1 MANNSQTTGST
12 NDPYSVES
20 LIRETRE
27 MCSEIELNRA
37 IIRQETDQYL
47 SQLVANNLSIQRASR
62 PRPNIL
68 IFICR
73 NRRTGETLRVT
84 SDEFHLMTWSSNWS
98 FQTEND
104 Q

>member
-1 MANNSQTTGST
+1 
-12 NDPYSVES
+12 
-20 LIRETRE
+20 
-27 MCSEIELNRA
+27 MCAEIELNRA
-37 IIRQETDQYL
+37 IVRQETDQYL

-62 PRPNIL
+62 PRSNIL

-73 NRRTGETLRVT
+73 NRRTGEILRVT
-84 SDEFHLMTWSSNWS
+84 SDEFHTMTWNSDWS